1 MDKKLKSIIVL
12 LLIIVMIIGIPT
24 ISECKNDGSLSA
36 STSTSGDKITV
47 TISSSKSLGAFTLKC
62 SGAKPISAKSNAGGE
77 ANGSVVNGSS
87 TSGVKKLGT
96 FVFSVPNENTKVNF
110 SVSGCE
116 DTDLNAVS
124 ISSTS
129 VTLKAK
135 SSSNSENNSNSKSD
149 TKDTSKSSNAN
160 LTTLGITPKDYDFSG
175 FSKDKT
181 SYSVTVPNNVDSL
194 KVNYKTAD
202 SKVQDK
208 VKVTGNDNLEV
219 GTNIIN
225 VVVTAQD
232 GTTKTYKIK
241 VTKLA
246 TEDNKPGNVIDE
258 ENDLNL
264 YLTSLSIDGLEL
276 SPAFDKNVFS
286 YTTTIDMD
294 TNDMSE
300 VKVNAEANDSKAT
313 VEITG
318 NTNLVEGENL
328 INIVV
333 KGTESSEQTVYQIT
347 VNKISQASEI
357 ASNNIFDKIKNIKRE
372 YLIIGGF
379 IFIVVVIIIILIINH
394 IRNRKYYNEMDED
407 GYYDNNEEN
416 ENETSNFN
424 ERPQDNFIEE
434 LYKKR
439 NNGEKLNKQDEET
452 IEDIENEN
460 DRIFNKPKKGE
471 TVEYSEDTEKED
483 IEEEQKDEPDFLE
496 ERKEKRRKGKHF

>member
-1 MDKKLKSIIVL
+1 MKKILKS
-12 LLIIVMIIGIPT
+12 LIALVILSSFIASYSCVNAAT
-24 ISECKNDGSLSA
+24 GSFRVSAA
-36 STSTSGDKITV
+36 STSLTKGKTTSITI
-47 TISSSKSLGAFTLKC
+47 T
-62 SGAKPISAKSNAGGE
+62 AKNCGGQ
-77 ANGSVVNGSS
+77 
-87 TSGVKKLGT
+87 
-96 FVFSVPNENTKVNF
+96 FS
-110 SVSGCE
+110 
-116 DTDLNAVS
+116 
-124 ISSTS
+124 I
-129 VTLKAK
+129 
-135 SSSNSENNSNSKSD
+135 SSSNSSVVSVSSSSEWVESGSKKVTITAKGEGSATITVKAQDVADTSENVVSGSKSVTIKVGSSSNNNSSDDNKS
-149 TKDTSKSSNAN
+149 SNKSSNAN
-160 LTTLGITPKDYDFSG
+160 LIGLTIKPKDYNISG

-181 SYSVTVPNNVDSL
+181 SYSVTVPNDVDSL
-194 KVNYKTAD
+194 EVKYEKAD
-202 SKVQDK
+202 SKAK

-219 GTNIIN
+219 GTNYIY
-225 VVVTAQD
+225 VVVTAQN
-232 GTTKTYKIK
+232 GKTKTYKIK

-357 ASNNIFDKIKNIKRE
+357 ASNNILNKIKNIKRE

-471 TVEYSEDTEKED
+471 TVEYSEDTDKED

>member
-160 LTTLGITPKDYDFSG
+160 LIGLTIKTKDYNIPV

-181 SYSVTVPNNVDSL
+181 SYSVTVPNDVDSL
-194 KVNYKTAD
+194 EVKPKKAD
-202 SKVQDK
+202 SKAK

-225 VVVTAQD
+225 VVVTAED
-232 GTTKTYKIK
+232 GTTKIYKIN

-471 TVEYSEDTEKED
+471 TVEYSEDTDKED

>member
-1 MDKKLKSIIVL
+1 MKKILKS
-12 LLIIVMIIGIPT
+12 LIALVILSSFIASYSCVNAAT
-24 ISECKNDGSLSA
+24 GSFRVSAA
-36 STSTSGDKITV
+36 STSLTKGKTTSITI
-47 TISSSKSLGAFTLKC
+47 T
-62 SGAKPISAKSNAGGE
+62 AKNCGGQ
-77 ANGSVVNGSS
+77 
-87 TSGVKKLGT
+87 
-96 FVFSVPNENTKVNF
+96 FS
-110 SVSGCE
+110 
-116 DTDLNAVS
+116 
-124 ISSTS
+124 I
-129 VTLKAK
+129 
-135 SSSNSENNSNSKSD
+135 SSSNSSVVSVSSSSEWVESGSKKVTITAKGEGSATITVKAQDVADTSENVVSGSKSVTIKVGSSSNNNSSDDNKS
-149 TKDTSKSSNAN
+149 SNKSSNAN
-160 LTTLGITPKDYDFSG
+160 LITLGITPKDYDFSG

-181 SYSVTVPNNVDSL
+181 SYSVTVPNDVDSL
-194 KVNYKTAD
+194 KVNYKTE
-202 SKVQDK
+202 SKAK

-225 VVVTAQD
+225 VVVTAED
-232 GTTKTYKIK
+232 GTTKIYKIN

-394 IRNRKYYNEMDED
+394 IRNKKYYDEMDED

-471 TVEYSEDTEKED
+471 TVEYSEDTDKED

>member
-1 MDKKLKSIIVL
+1 MKKILKS
-12 LLIIVMIIGIPT
+12 LIALVILSSFIASYSCVNAAT
-24 ISECKNDGSLSA
+24 GSFRVSAA
-36 STSTSGDKITV
+36 STSLTKGKTTSITI
-47 TISSSKSLGAFTLKC
+47 T
-62 SGAKPISAKSNAGGE
+62 AKNCGGQ
-77 ANGSVVNGSS
+77 
-87 TSGVKKLGT
+87 
-96 FVFSVPNENTKVNF
+96 FS
-110 SVSGCE
+110 
-116 DTDLNAVS
+116 
-124 ISSTS
+124 I
-129 VTLKAK
+129 
-135 SSSNSENNSNSKSD
+135 SSSNSSVVSVSSSSEWVESGSKKVTITAKGEGSATITVKAQDVADTSENVVSGSKSVTIKVGSSSNNNSSDDNKS
-149 TKDTSKSSNAN
+149 SNKSSNAN

-219 GTNIIN
+219 GTNYIY
-225 VVVTAQD
+225 VVVTAQN
-232 GTTKTYKIK
+232 GKTKTYKIK

-357 ASNNIFDKIKNIKRE
+357 ASNNILNKIKNIKRE

-471 TVEYSEDTEKED
+471 TVEYSEDTDKED

>member
-160 LTTLGITPKDYDFSG
+160 LIGLTIKPYNISG
-175 FSKDKT
+175 FSKDKPY
-181 SYSVTVPNNVDSL
+181 YSVTVPNDVDSL
-194 KVNYKTAD
+194 KVNYKTE
-202 SKVQDK
+202 SKAK

-219 GTNIIN
+219 GTNYIY
-225 VVVTAQD
+225 VVVTAQN
-232 GTTKTYKIK
+232 GKTKTYKIK

-333 KGTESSEQTVYQIT
+333 KGTNSSEQTVYQIT

-394 IRNRKYYNEMDED
+394 IRNKKYYDEMDED

>member
-1 MDKKLKSIIVL
+1 MKKILKS
-12 LLIIVMIIGIPT
+12 LIALVILSSFIASYSCVNAAT
-24 ISECKNDGSLSA
+24 GSFRVSAA
-36 STSTSGDKITV
+36 STSLTKGKTTSITI
-47 TISSSKSLGAFTLKC
+47 T
-62 SGAKPISAKSNAGGE
+62 AKNCGGQ
-77 ANGSVVNGSS
+77 
-87 TSGVKKLGT
+87 
-96 FVFSVPNENTKVNF
+96 FS
-110 SVSGCE
+110 
-116 DTDLNAVS
+116 
-124 ISSTS
+124 I
-129 VTLKAK
+129 
-135 SSSNSENNSNSKSD
+135 SSSNSSVVSVSSSSEWVESGSKKVTITAKGEGSATITVKAQDVADTSENVVSGSKSVTIKVGSSSNNNSSDDNKS
-149 TKDTSKSSNAN
+149 SNKSSNAN
-160 LTTLGITPKDYDFSG
+160 LITLGITPKDYDFSG

-181 SYSVTVPNNVDSL
+181 SYSVTVPNDVDSL
-194 KVNYKTAD
+194 KVNYKTE
-202 SKVQDK
+202 SKAK

-394 IRNRKYYNEMDED
+394 IRNKKYYDEMDED

-471 TVEYSEDTEKED
+471 TVEYSEDTDKED

>member
-1 MDKKLKSIIVL
+1 MKKILKS
-12 LLIIVMIIGIPT
+12 LIALVILSSFIASYSCVNAAT
-24 ISECKNDGSLSA
+24 GSFRVSAA
-36 STSTSGDKITV
+36 STSLTKGKTTSITI
-47 TISSSKSLGAFTLKC
+47 T
-62 SGAKPISAKSNAGGE
+62 AKNCGGQ
-77 ANGSVVNGSS
+77 
-87 TSGVKKLGT
+87 
-96 FVFSVPNENTKVNF
+96 FS
-110 SVSGCE
+110 
-116 DTDLNAVS
+116 
-124 ISSTS
+124 I
-129 VTLKAK
+129 
-135 SSSNSENNSNSKSD
+135 SSSNSSVVSVSSSSEWVESGSKKVTITAKGEGSATITVKAQDVADTSENVVSGSKSVTIKVGSSSNNNSSDDNKS
-149 TKDTSKSSNAN
+149 SNKSSNAN
-160 LTTLGITPKDYDFSG
+160 LSTLGITPKDYDFSG

-181 SYSVTVPNNVDSL
+181 SYSVTVPNDVDSL
-194 KVNYKTAD
+194 KVNYKTE
-202 SKVQDK
+202 SKAK

-225 VVVTAQD
+225 VVVTAED

-394 IRNRKYYNEMDED
+394 IRNKKYYDEMDED

>member
-1 MDKKLKSIIVL
+1 MKKILKS
-12 LLIIVMIIGIPT
+12 LIALVILSSFIASYSCVNAAT
-24 ISECKNDGSLSA
+24 GSFRVSAA
-36 STSTSGDKITV
+36 STSLTKGKTTSITI
-47 TISSSKSLGAFTLKC
+47 T
-62 SGAKPISAKSNAGGE
+62 AKNCGGQ
-77 ANGSVVNGSS
+77 
-87 TSGVKKLGT
+87 
-96 FVFSVPNENTKVNF
+96 FS
-110 SVSGCE
+110 
-116 DTDLNAVS
+116 
-124 ISSTS
+124 I
-129 VTLKAK
+129 
-135 SSSNSENNSNSKSD
+135 SSSNSSVVSVSSSSEWVESGSKKVTITAKGEGSATITVKAQDVADTSENVVSGSKSVTIKVGSSSNNNSSDDNKS
-149 TKDTSKSSNAN
+149 SNKSSNAN
-160 LTTLGITPKDYDFSG
+160 LITLGITPKDYDFSG

-181 SYSVTVPNNVDSL
+181 SYSVTVPNDVDSL
-194 KVNYKTAD
+194 EVKYEKAD
-202 SKVQDK
+202 SKAK

-394 IRNRKYYNEMDED
+394 IRNKKYYDEMDED

-471 TVEYSEDTEKED
+471 TVEYSEDTDKED